1 MTLIEIILALSILLL
16 VLLPVASVAALA
28 IRDWHQSQDIRQL
41 QEDLQLAS
49 FTIKGVMEEAYDY
62 DDFADDGKADEI
74 TLYLQNENGSR
85 PKVTIH
91 QDGSELV
98 VGDSTTID
106 CLVDGSLEFEKFRE
120 NENEEDD
127 EGEERKGLIRVSLEV
142 AKGERSLRNSFT
154 VKIRNYTARD

>member
-62 DDFADDGKADEI
+62 DDFGDDGKADEI
-74 TLYLQNENGSR
+74 TLHLEQESGRS
-85 PKVTIH
+85 VTID
-91 QDGSELV
+91 Q
-98 VGDSTTID
+98 
-106 CLVDGSLEFEKFRE
+106 
-120 NENEEDD
+120 
-127 EGEERKGLIRVSLEV
+127 
-142 AKGERSLRNSFT
+142 
-154 VKIRNYTARD
+154 